1 MCYSDSYH
9 QAVNL
14 PKDHLEYLKMVL
26 WIRAE
31 VLSDTNEEDE
41 PPAAT
46 PVNELAA
53 AAPSLVIRVG
63 LLRIACP
70 LRWLDEARRRR

>member
-1 MCYSDSYH
+1 
-9 QAVNL
+9 
-14 PKDHLEYLKMVL
+14 
-26 WIRAE
+26 